1 MNHGFIPHTASEI
14 DGMLST
20 IGVAHVDDLFE
31 AIPDS
36 LRASCVF
43 SQLPEK
49 GRNEL
54 DLQRLLNQF
63 AQQNKAAAM
72 DSFQG
77 GGAYWRF
84 IPPAVNALALR
95 SEFYTAYTPY
105 QPEVSQGTL
114 QTIYEFQ
121 SMMAELT
128 GLDVTNASVYDGATA
143 VSESVMMAIRGGK
156 RTVVGLSS
164 TLNPQYIRVLETYVN
179 ALADEAL
186 PIRLFTFN
194 PAEAIQPQ
202 LDAASIDPKTLA
214 ALVIQ
219 QPDYF
224 GSVHDITTI
233 TSVAKSM
240 GALTIVSVDPVT
252 LALLEP
258 PGKLGA
264 DIVCGDIQPFGNS
277 LNYGGP
283 YGGFIA
289 TTQKWTRQLPGRL
302 VGRSV
307 DKEGKTAYTLTLQ
320 TREQHI
326 RREKA
331 TSNICTNQSLN
342 VLKACI
348 YLALMGP
355 QGLKQVAML
364 SAQRAHFLANAL
376 IQVNG
381 VSLKSSAPFLYEF
394 ALNLPIPAQVLIDE
408 MGERHGIIPGI
419 RLSKY
424 WPEDTHGLLVTVTEM
439 NSQETLIRYID
450 GFTAII
456 QSKQGLF
463 ESHDAQS
470 TQTTRISESCRG
482 WHGCVP

>member
-1 MNHGFIPHTASEI
+1 
-14 DGMLST
+14 
-20 IGVAHVDDLFE
+20 V
-31 AIPDS
+31 
-36 LRASCVF
+36 
-43 SQLPEK
+43 
-49 GRNEL
+49 
-54 DLQRLLNQF
+54 LQ
-63 AQQNKAAAM
+63 
-72 DSFQG
+72 
-77 GGAYWRF
+77 
-84 IPPAVNALALR
+84 
-95 SEFYTAYTPY
+95 
-105 QPEVSQGTL
+105 
-114 QTIYEFQ
+114 
-121 SMMAELT
+121 
-128 GLDVTNASVYDGATA
+128 
-143 VSESVMMAIRGGK
+143 
-156 RTVVGLSS
+156 
-164 TLNPQYIRVLETYVN
+164 TYVN
-179 ALADEAL
+179 ALADETL
-186 PIRLFTFN
+186 PIKIFVFN
-194 PAEAIQPQ
+194 PLEPIAEQ
-202 LDAASIDPKTLA
+202 LDAASVDPKTLA

-219 QPDYF
+219 QPAYF
-224 GSVHDITTI
+224 GSVHDVKTI

-302 VGRSV
+302 VGRSI
-307 DKEGKTAYTLTLQ
+307 DKEGTTAYTLTLQ

-348 YLALMGP
+348 YLALVGP

-376 IQVNG
+376 TQVTG

-394 ALNLPIPAQVLIDE
+394 SLNLPIPAQVLIDE

-424 WPEDTHGLLVTVTEM
+424 WPEDIHGLLVTVTEM

-456 QSKQGLF
+456 QSKQGLY
-463 ESHDAQS
+463 ETQSAQS
-470 TQTTRISESCRG
+470 TDIAGKGGSSTATSVMSQEP
-482 WHGCVP
+482 VLQAN